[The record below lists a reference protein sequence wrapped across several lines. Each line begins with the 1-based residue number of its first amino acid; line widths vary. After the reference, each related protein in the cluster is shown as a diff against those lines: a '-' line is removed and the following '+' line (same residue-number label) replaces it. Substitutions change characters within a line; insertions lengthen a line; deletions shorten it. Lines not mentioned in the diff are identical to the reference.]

1 MAEKVFI
8 NGKELEQKN
17 LIRPLMYG
25 EGVFETF
32 RYKEKL
38 PKYIDYHFERLSKG
52 CEILNIPKI
61 TKEDFLFYIEDAVS
75 KSEGEDLYVKI
86 IILSEGNSYFPLKPH
101 GKNVMVITKPYEPIK
116 EEIRLTVSP
125 YKVHSSDPLL
135 KIKSTNYLRN
145 ILIKRYARENGF
157 FDCIILNENNFIT
170 ETSSANIYWIK
181 GRYLYT
187 PSLDNGVLDGISRK
201 VVLQEAKAQGF
212 VVVEGRFTLKD
223 IKEADLIFISNA
235 LHGLMKVKEINV

>member
-8 NGKELEQKN
+8 NGKEFDQKN

-32 RYKEKL
+32 RYKGKL
-38 PKYIDYHFERLSKG
+38 PKYIDYHFERLNKG

-75 KSEGEDLYVKI
+75 KSEVKDLYIKI
-86 IILSEGNSYFPLKPH
+86 IILSEGNSYFPLKPY

-125 YKVHSSDPLL
+125 YKAHSSDPLL

-145 ILIKRYARENGF
+145 ILIKRYAKEKGF

-170 ETSSANIYWIK
+170 ETSSATIYWIK

-187 PSLDNGVLDGISRK
+187 PSLDNGVLDGVSRK
-201 VVLQEAKAQGF
+201 VILQEAKTQGF
-212 VVVEGRFTLKD
+212 IVVEGRFTLKD

-235 LHGLMKVKEINV
+235 LHGLIKVKEINI

>member
-8 NGKELEQKN
+8 NGKEFELKN

-32 RYKEKL
+32 RYKGKL
-38 PKYIDYHFERLSKG
+38 PKYIDYHFERLNKG

-75 KSEGEDLYVKI
+75 KSEVKDLYVKI
-86 IILSEGNSYFPLKPH
+86 IILSEGNPYFPLKPY
-101 GKNVMVITKPYEPIK
+101 GKNVIVITKPYEPIK

-145 ILIKRYARENGF
+145 ILIKRYAKENGF

-170 ETSSANIYWIK
+170 ETSSATIYWIK

-187 PSLDNGVLDGISRK
+187 PSLDNGVLDGVSRK

-212 VVVEGRFTLKD
+212 IVVEGRFTLKD

-235 LHGLMKVKEINV
+235 LHGLIKVKEINI

>member
-8 NGKELEQKN
+8 NGKEFEQKN

-38 PKYIDYHFERLSKG
+38 PKYIDYHFKRLNKG

-75 KSEGEDLYVKI
+75 KSEVKDLYVKI
-86 IILSEGNSYFPLKPH
+86 ITLSEGNSYFPLKPY
-101 GKNVMVITKPYEPIK
+101 GKNVMVITKLYEPIK
-116 EEIRLTVSP
+116 EEIRLAVSP

-135 KIKSTNYLRN
+135 KVKSTNYLRN
-145 ILIKRYARENGF
+145 ILIKRYAKENGF
-157 FDCIILNENNFIT
+157 FDCIVLNENDFIT
-170 ETSSANIYWIK
+170 ETSSATIYWIK

-187 PSLDNGVLDGISRK
+187 PSLDNGVLDGVSRK
-201 VVLQEAKAQGF
+201 VVLQEAKTQGF

-223 IKEADLIFISNA
+223 IKKADFIFISNA
-235 LHGLMKVKEINV
+235 LHGLMKVKEINI

>member
-1 MAEKVFI
+1 
-8 NGKELEQKN
+8 
-17 LIRPLMYG
+17 MYG

-86 IILSEGNSYFPLKPH
+86 IILSEGNSYFPLKPY
-101 GKNVMVITKPYEPIK
+101 GKNVIVITKPYEPIK

>member
-17 LIRPLMYG
+17 LIRPLTYG

-38 PKYIDYHFERLSKG
+38 PKYIDHHFERLNKG

-75 KSEGEDLYVKI
+75 KSEVKDLYVKI
-86 IILSEGNSYFPLKPH
+86 IILSEGNSYFPLKPY
-101 GKNVMVITKPYEPIK
+101 GKNIMVITKPYEPIK

-145 ILIKRYARENGF
+145 ILIKRYAKENGF

-170 ETSSANIYWIK
+170 ETSSATIYWIK

-187 PSLDNGVLDGISRK
+187 PSLDNGVLDGVSRR
-201 VVLQEAKAQGF
+201 VVLQEAKTHGF
-212 VVVEGRFTLKD
+212 VVVEGRFALKD
-223 IKEADLIFISNA
+223 IKETDFIFISNA
-235 LHGLMKVKEINV
+235 LYGLMKVKEINI

>member
-38 PKYIDYHFERLSKG
+38 PKYIDYHFERLNKG

-61 TKEDFLFYIEDAVS
+61 TKEDFLFYIENAVS
-75 KSEGEDLYVKI
+75 KSEVKDLYVKI
-86 IILSEGNSYFPLKPH
+86 IILSEGNSYFPLKPY

-116 EEIRLTVSP
+116 EEIRLTVSS

-145 ILIKRYARENGF
+145 ILIKRHAKENGF

-170 ETSSANIYWIK
+170 ETSSAAIYWIK
-181 GRYLYT
+181 GKYLYT
-187 PSLDNGVLDGISRK
+187 PSLDNGVLDSISRR
-201 VVLQEAKAQGF
+201 VVLQEAKTQGF
-212 VVVEGRFTLKD
+212 IVVEGRFTLKD
-223 IKEADLIFISNA
+223 IKEADFVFISNA
-235 LHGLMKVKEINV
+235 LHGLMKVKEINI

>member
-8 NGKELEQKN
+8 NGKEFELKN

-38 PKYIDYHFERLSKG
+38 PKYIDYHFERLNKG
-52 CEILNIPKI
+52 CEILDIPKI
-61 TKEDFLFYIEDAVS
+61 TKEDFLFYIEDAAS
-75 KSEGEDLYVKI
+75 KSEVKDLYVKI
-86 IILSEGNSYFPLKPH
+86 IILSEGNSYFPLKSY

-145 ILIKRYARENGF
+145 ILIKRYAKENGF
-157 FDCIILNENNFIT
+157 FDCIVLNENNFIT
-170 ETSSANIYWIK
+170 ETSSATIYWIK

-187 PSLDNGVLDGISRK
+187 PSLDNGVLDGVSRK
-201 VVLQEAKAQGF
+201 VVLQEAKTQGF
-212 VVVEGRFTLKD
+212 IVVEGRFTLKD
-223 IKEADLIFISNA
+223 IKEADFIFISNA
-235 LHGLMKVKEINV
+235 LHGLMKVKETNI

>member
-1 MAEKVFI
+1 MAEKVFV
-8 NGKELEQKN
+8 NGKEFELKN

-32 RYKEKL
+32 RYKGKL
-38 PKYIDYHFERLSKG
+38 PKYIYYHFERLNKG
-52 CEILNIPKI
+52 CKILNIPKI

-75 KSEGEDLYVKI
+75 KSEVKDLYVKI
-86 IILSEGNSYFPLKPH
+86 IILSEGNPYFPLKPY
-101 GKNVMVITKPYEPIK
+101 GKNVIVITKPYEPIK
-116 EEIRLTVSP
+116 EEIILTVSP

-145 ILIKRYARENGF
+145 ILIKRYAKENGF

-170 ETSSANIYWIK
+170 ETSSATIYWIK

-187 PSLDNGVLDGISRK
+187 PSLDNGVLDGVSRK
-201 VVLQEAKAQGF
+201 VVLQEAKTQGF
-212 VVVEGRFTLKD
+212 IVVEGRFTLKD

-235 LHGLMKVKEINV
+235 LHGLMKVKEINI